1 MTPDSFLD
9 ALYRHRAVA
18 ILRGQHTGR
27 AAAAM
32 EAAVGAGF
40 RVLEFTLS
48 TPGAYD
54 LIAEFS
60 RRADLIVGA
69 GTVLDLAGLEAAV
82 GAGAQFVVSPVFDR
96 QIVSAARE
104 LDVAVLPGCFTPTEL
119 LQAHKAG
126 ATCEKLFPAPGDIAG
141 FVRSVLG
148 PLPFL
153 RIIPTNGVHL
163 DNAAEVLASGAVGV
177 GFTTSLFDPSE
188 VEARRFDSINE
199 RAHALIAAIQQFTNT
214 TRVRGS

>member
-1 MTPDSFLD
+1 MTPETFLD
-9 ALYRHRAVA
+9 AVYKHRAVA

-48 TPGAYD
+48 TPGAFD

-60 RRADLIVGA
+60 RRPDLVVGA
-69 GTVLDLAGLEAAV
+69 GTVIDIEGLEAAV
-82 GAGAQFVVSPVFDR
+82 GAGAKFVVSPVFDKT
-96 QIVSAARE
+96 IVSAARE
-104 LDVAVLPGCFTPTEL
+104 LDVAVVPGCFTPTEL
-119 LQAHKAG
+119 LQAHRAG
-126 ATCEKLFPAPGDIAG
+126 ATCVKLFPSPGDIAA

-153 RIIPTNGVHL
+153 RIVPTNGVHL
-163 DNAAEVLASGAVGV
+163 GNAAEVLAAGAIGV

-188 VEARRFDSINE
+188 VEARRVERINE
-199 RAHALIAAIQQFTNT
+199 RAHDLLSAIKRFTGT
-214 TRVRGS
+214 ARPRG

>member
-1 MTPDSFLD
+1 MTPESFLD

-48 TPGAYD
+48 TPGAFD

-60 RRADLIVGA
+60 RRPDLVVGA

-82 GAGAQFVVSPVFDR
+82 GAGAKFIVSPVYDR
-96 QIVSAARE
+96 AIVSAARE
-104 LDVAVLPGCFTPTEL
+104 LDVAVIPGCFTPTEM
-119 LQAHKAG
+119 LQAHRAG
-126 ATCEKLFPAPGDIAG
+126 ATCQKLFPAPGDIAAY
-141 FVRSVLG
+141 VRSVLG

-153 RIIPTNGVHL
+153 RIVPTNGVNEA
-163 DNAAEVLASGAVGV
+163 NASEVLAAGATGV

-188 VEARRFDSINE
+188 VEFRRFDRIHE
-199 RAHALIAAIQQFTNT
+199 RAHRLLTGIKHFTEAARPQK
-214 TRVRGS
+214 

>member
-1 MTPDSFLD
+1 MTPESFVD

-18 ILRGQHTGR
+18 ILRAQHAGR

-60 RRADLIVGA
+60 RRPDLIVGA
-69 GTVLDLAGLEAAV
+69 GTVLDIAGVEAAV
-82 GAGAQFVVSPVFDR
+82 GAGAKFLVSPVYDKAV
-96 QIVSAARE
+96 VSAARE
-104 LDVAVLPGCFTPTEL
+104 LDVAVLPGCFTPTEM
-119 LQAHKAG
+119 LQAHRGG
-126 ATCEKLFPAPGDIAG
+126 ATCIKLFPSPGDIAA
-141 FVRSVLG
+141 FVRAVLG

-153 RIIPTNGVHL
+153 RIVPTNGV
-163 DNAAEVLASGAVGV
+163 DVGNAAEVLASGAAGV
-177 GFTTSLFDPSE
+177 GFTTSLFDPGE
-188 VEARRFDSINE
+188 VESRKYDRVME
-199 RAHALIAAIQQFTNT
+199 RAYELLAAIKHFAGSA
-214 TRVRGS
+214 RPRG

>member
-48 TPGAYD
+48 TPGAFD

-60 RRADLIVGA
+60 RRPDLIVGA
-69 GTVLDLAGLEAAV
+69 GTVLDLAGLETAV
-82 GAGAQFVVSPVFDR
+82 GADR

-163 DNAAEVLASGAVGV
+163 GNAAEVLASGAVGV

-199 RAHALIAAIQQFTNT
+199 RAHALITAIKHFTNT